1 MAQHDRYE
9 TDILKQLT
17 RIANA
22 LEKIEKKTQAP
33 VSQLTIGADG
43 SVKLDYESGEF
54 IVPRNCTT
62 CRFFVDC
69 GKCPNEIEDAENR
82 CCTNWVEAE

>member
-22 LEKIEKKTQAP
+22 LKGIEKKLP
-33 VSQLTIGADG
+33 NYLISDHMRSDELI
-43 SVKLDYESGEF
+43 SFSKPIRE
-54 IVPRNCTT
+54 
-62 CRFFVDC
+62 
-69 GKCPNEIEDAENR
+69 GKD
-82 CCTNWVEAE
+82 